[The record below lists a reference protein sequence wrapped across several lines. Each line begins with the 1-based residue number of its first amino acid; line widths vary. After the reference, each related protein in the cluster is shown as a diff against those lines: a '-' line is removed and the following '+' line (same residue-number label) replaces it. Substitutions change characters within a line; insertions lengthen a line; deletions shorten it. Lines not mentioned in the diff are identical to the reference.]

1 MSIVQDTVDWDT
13 LLNAIYRK
21 DADGNAAAP
30 YYSMTNLATNLT
42 STIYDYSF
50 SWTDDPAKVAQGYN
64 TTYLYDMGEGG
75 LDELSMDMVYK
86 TAAGDDATYLDYW
99 QKYIIRWN
107 EMLPELPLYS
117 NILVTGYPTW
127 VENYEEN
134 AYWDFAH
141 AVLYASIPSAQ

>member
-1 MSIVQDTVDWDT
+1 M
-13 LLNAIYRK
+13 
-21 DADGNAAAP
+21 
-30 YYSMTNLATNLT
+30 
-42 STIYDYSF
+42 
-50 SWTDDPAKVAQGYN
+50 
-64 TTYLYDMGEGG
+64 
-75 LDELSMDMVYK
+75 DELSMDMVYK

-141 AVLYASIPSAQ
+141 AVCMLPFLVHSDPSMSGI